1 MDRESWFVNRG
12 SWFVNR
18 DSWIVNRV
26 SQVEFLVLS
35 FELEARLRS
44 SFDLTGFG
52 GLVILRAASWNKYN
66 GFEKKNV
73 SE

>member
-1 MDRESWFVNRG
+1 VAQAGGQAGGGGEEHPISNIQRRSERTRG
-12 SWFVNR
+12 AGSPLR
-18 DSWIVNRV
+18 
-26 SQVEFLVLS
+26 
-35 FELEARLRS
+35 FEDLRCRFD
-44 SFDLTGFG
+44 FDLTGFG